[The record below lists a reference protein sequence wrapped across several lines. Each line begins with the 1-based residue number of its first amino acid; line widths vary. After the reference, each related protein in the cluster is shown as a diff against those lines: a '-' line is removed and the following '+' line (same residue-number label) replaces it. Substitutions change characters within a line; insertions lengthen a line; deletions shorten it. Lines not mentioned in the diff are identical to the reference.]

1 MKGKKGLTLIEV
13 VLSMFIIGLIATA
26 FIPSLFSNFS
36 MLFRT
41 REITKN
47 IFEAKQDLERSIE
60 LVKNGDYLSDGN
72 KFQSE
77 TFNLFGKEIEGV
89 LINQP
94 ISGEKK
100 IVAFVPIISEDI
112 QEIVIKEPRVEAG
125 TVGISPL
132 GPIYGFK
139 EESLKGSRG
148 KLDEGSRDYYNL
160 SIFNWYVSKPG
171 FEGFIPGTVNNVN
184 EGYFGTRYP
193 QWPHDYVKVKTSYNV
208 VDNLNNLKEY
218 VEDYQ
223 GRHII
228 FSEIPVS
235 RIGKYGTEEPS
246 QPVYLI
252 GLPVLNSLS
261 LHLDVD
267 TIQEEINTKE
277 EKKLFWSDVSKHDL
291 KTNVEVKLKY
301 DEDLGKFIEIE
312 ELVTIPEPRSSE
324 LLPLGKDITFF
335 IVFNNTSLEMDKR
348 ESIMDSNL
356 GWKINLNERKV
367 EFILGQGERQIKLAS
382 DTTLDNNKHILAGQI
397 SKKTNGVVK
406 LFVDNE
412 EKTFTG
418 DTDIFNS
425 SPSVLSIGDDNS
437 ELNLYEII
445 IYNSALSEE
454 EINSVRNYLARKHRI
469 ELK

>member
-208 VDNLNNLKEY
+208 VDILNDLKEY

-252 GLPVLNSLS
+252 GLPVLDSLS

-277 EKKLFWSDVSKHDL
+277 EKNLFWSDVSKHDL

-324 LLPLGKDITFF
+324 RKDITFF
-335 IVFNNTSLEMDKR
+335 IVFNNTSLEVDK
-348 ESIMDSNL
+348 IQNL
-356 GWKINLNERKV
+356 VNSSLGDNLEWQLNMNKGKI
-367 EFILGQGERQIKLAS
+367 EFIIGKEENQIKLN
-382 DTTLDNNKHILAGQI
+382 TETFFDNNKHILAGQI
-397 SKKTNGVVK
+397 SKNNGVVK

-437 ELNLYEII
+437 KLNLYEII

-454 EINSVRNYLARKHRI
+454 EINSVRKYLARKHRI

>member
-72 KFQSE
+72 KFQSK
-77 TFNLFGKEIEGV
+77 TFKLFEKEIEGV

-148 KLDEGSRDYYNL
+148 KLDERSRDYYNL

-208 VDNLNNLKEY
+208 VDILYNLKEY

-252 GLPVLNSLS
+252 GLPVLDSLS

-267 TIQEEINTKE
+267 TIQEEIND
-277 EKKLFWSDVSKHDL
+277 EKLLYWSDISKDGI
-291 KTNVEVKLKY
+291 KTNEKINIKY
-301 DEDLGKFIEIE
+301 DEDLGKFAEINNK
-312 ELVTIPEPRSSE
+312 VTISE
-324 LLPLGKDITFF
+324 NLQLGEDITIF
-335 IVFNNTSLEMDKR
+335 IVFNNTSLEVDK
-348 ESIMDSNL
+348 SIMDSNP

-382 DTTLDNNKHILAGQI
+382 DTTLDNNKHILVGQI
-397 SKKTNGVVK
+397 SKRTNGEVKLEVK

-425 SPSVLSIGDDNS
+425 SPSVLSIGDDKS
-437 ELNLYEII
+437 KLNLYEII

-454 EINSVRNYLARKHRI
+454 DINSVRKYLARKHRI